1 MIGHPARGSHHH
13 NAGYRDELNTISVW
27 FSLLM
32 RISIILII
40 FNIHWNGVFRS
51 TLYGEP
57 GEVSIGNGE
66 CRHEEAVGEVWL
78 QQDGGEQAVAG
89 DRDDDQDDDHDHD
102 DQDGDVRMRT
112 WGQGCR
118 SGREGGRQSEARMQ
132 GRQGGEGGGGCGTR
146 ETFLKAMIRIM
157 LNWFATNIVEKLKAD
172 QAEHKKMECMRILY
186 RPMKS
191 PMLYNKK
198 QQVGTK

>member
-1 MIGHPARGSHHH
+1 MADRQS
-13 NAGYRDELNTISVW
+13 YQDD
-27 FSLLM
+27 
-32 RISIILII
+32 
-40 FNIHWNGVFRS
+40 
-51 TLYGEP
+51 GEP
-57 GEVSIGNGE
+57 GEVSIGDGE
-66 CRHEEAVGEVWL
+66 GHHKEAVGEVRL
-78 QQDGGEQAVAG
+78 EQDGGEQAVAG
-89 DRDDDQDDDHDHD
+89 DREDDQDGNHDHD

-157 LNWFATNIVEKLKAD
+157 LNWFATNIVEKLKA
-172 QAEHKKMECMRILY
+172 EHKKMECMRILY

>member
-1 MIGHPARGSHHH
+1 M
-13 NAGYRDELNTISVW
+13 
-27 FSLLM
+27 
-32 RISIILII
+32 
-40 FNIHWNGVFRS
+40 
-51 TLYGEP
+51 
-57 GEVSIGNGE
+57 
-66 CRHEEAVGEVWL
+66 
-78 QQDGGEQAVAG
+78 
-89 DRDDDQDDDHDHD
+89 
-102 DQDGDVRMRT
+102 RMRT

-132 GRQGGEGGGGCGTR
+132 GRQGGEGGGGCDTR